1 YLAGNFQAATNH
13 GNDWS
18 PETGP
23 EMIRDLRPGLLN
35 NMYYIYIWLPANTSF
50 KVTQG
55 RSWDI
60 NYGQNGGNLEAPGN
74 DFNVPNAGYYRI
86 SIDRANMKYDIREGR
101 MGFVGGATGAGWDP
115 PGVFPNYAMGLAATN
130 LFVGLTNLN
139 TDQWKL
145 IDNTAWNNGSN
156 SVDET
161 RSYGT
166 ESGPGSTLQVNGDNF
181 ASPAAAGRYRV
192 IWDGRNPDDVKYDMS
207 PATEMRLVGDG
218 IDEPG

>member
-1 YLAGNFQAATNH
+1 
-13 GNDWS
+13 
-18 PETGP
+18 
-23 EMIRDLRPGLLN
+23 
-35 NMYYIYIWLPANTSF
+35 
-50 KVTQG
+50 
-55 RSWDI
+55 
-60 NYGQNGGNLEAPGN
+60 
-74 DFNVPNAGYYRI
+74 
-86 SIDRANMKYDIREGR
+86 
-101 MGFVGGATGAGWDP
+101 
-115 PGVFPNYAMGLAATN
+115 
-130 LFVGLTNLN
+130 

-218 IDEPG
+218 IDEPGVGDWSPGTSPQMTYNGNGIWTITVKLKAD